1 MTLVSCGSR
10 TELVLTYVDQEV
22 SAMAELK
29 IKQRQAGDVAILD
42 LDGEVRMGDSA
53 TALRGAI
60 RGLVAGGNQKI
71 LLNLAGVRYIDSSG
85 IGELIANYTT
95 VGRSGGQLKL
105 LNLTDK
111 VQDLLVITKLLTVF
125 DVYENESEA
134 LSSFK

>member
-1 MTLVSCGSR
+1 
-10 TELVLTYVDQEV
+10 
-22 SAMAELK
+22 MAQLN
-29 IKQRQAGDVAILD
+29 INQRQAGDVAILD
-42 LDGEVRMGDSA
+42 LSGEVRIGDSA

-60 RGLVAGGNQKI
+60 RELVAGDNKKI

-95 VGRSGGQLKL
+95 VGRSSGQLKL

-125 DVYENESEA
+125 DVYDNEADA

>member
-1 MTLVSCGSR
+1 MQRRNTNDQRSPTLRSPMR
-10 TELVLTYVDQEV
+10 RFTE
-22 SAMAELK
+22 ELK

-42 LDGEVRMGDSA
+42 LDGEVRIGDSA

-95 VGRSGGQLKL
+95 VGRGGGQLKL
-105 LNLTDK
+105 LSLTDK

-125 DVYENESEA
+125 DVYEEDAEA

>member
-1 MTLVSCGSR
+1 
-10 TELVLTYVDQEV
+10 
-22 SAMAELK
+22 MAQLN
-29 IKQRQAGDVAILD
+29 IKERQAGDVTILD
-42 LDGEVRMGDSA
+42 LDGEVRIGDSA
-53 TALRGAI
+53 TALRSAI
-60 RGLVAGGNQKI
+60 RNLVARGSTKL

-105 LNLTDK
+105 LSLTEK

-125 DVYENESEA
+125 DVYDDESEA